1 MINHKQQQLIDE
13 LIQSIK
19 ERFPEVEL
27 IKVIESPEDPSD
39 LWVYVTAPRAE
50 EREFELRDFTS
61 EKSSDI
67 LQDYG
72 YLILV
77 MPRRQEQVARMDI
90 VE

>member
-1 MINHKQQQLIDE
+1 MIHHKQQQLIDE
-13 LIQSIK
+13 LMQSIK
-19 ERFPEVEL
+19 ERFKEVEF
-27 IKVIESPEDPSD
+27 IKVTESPEDPSD
-39 LWVYVTAPRAE
+39 LWVYVTAPIPE

-77 MPRRQEQVARMDI
+77 MPRRQEQVAQMDA